1 MSPNARFLV
10 GVPLLLDLSCS
21 SSSSP
26 LLEEEGVSVG
36 IGGSWESSF
45 AESISLSAKN

>member
-10 GVPLLLDLSCS
+10 GVPLLLDLSS